1 MSLIPDTHRDLLDAS
16 VATLAT
22 VGVDGH
28 PQLSE
33 IWFLADAEGETIRFS
48 LNTSRQ
54 KTKNLRRNP
63 ACTLFILDLEH
74 TTRYLELR
82 GNAVIEPD
90 DEYTFADRV
99 GAKYGAD
106 LRVHDAPGQ
115 SRVVITLQIV
125 KVNAVDMA
133 S

>member
-1 MSLIPDTHRDLLDAS
+1 MSLIPATHRDLLETQ

-22 VGVDGH
+22 VGVDGR

-33 IWFLADAEGETIRFS
+33 IWFLAEDGTIRLS

-63 ACTLFILDLEH
+63 ACTLLILDLVRPS
-74 TTRYLELR
+74 RYLELR
-82 GNAVIEPD
+82 CDALVEPD
-90 DEYTFADRV
+90 DEYLFADKL

-106 LRVHDAPGQ
+106 LRVHDQPGV
-115 SRVVITLQIV
+115 SRVVVMLQIV
-125 KVNAVDMA
+125 KVNGVDMGA
-133 S
+133 